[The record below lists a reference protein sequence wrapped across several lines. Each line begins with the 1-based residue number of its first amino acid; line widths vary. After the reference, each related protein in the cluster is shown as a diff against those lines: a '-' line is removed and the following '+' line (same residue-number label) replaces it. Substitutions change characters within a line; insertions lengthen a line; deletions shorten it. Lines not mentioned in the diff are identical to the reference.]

1 MSRTKFIIAA
11 MLLLL
16 PVAAAVAGF
25 KGAAYKVRKT
35 RRASSKDR
43 SKQALESVLAVE
55 FEVSADEP
63 FPARALD
70 PVLHVGGM
78 ELRDYRYTDIEN
90 KTLIFTAAEPEKL
103 EDDVTVFLQ
112 YENDTRT
119 RTDLPRFYRKMIE

>member
-1 MSRTKFIIAA
+1 MSRTKFILTA

-16 PVAAAVAGF
+16 PVAGAVAGF

-35 RRASSKDR
+35 QRAASKDR
-43 SKQALESVLAVE
+43 SKQALESVAAVE

-70 PVLHVGGM
+70 PVLHVGSL

-103 EDDVTVFLQ
+103 EDNSAVFLQ

-119 RTDLPRFYRKMIE
+119 RTDLPRFYRRMIE

>member
-1 MSRTKFIIAA
+1 MSRTKFIITA

-16 PVAAAVAGF
+16 PVAAAVAEF
-25 KGAAYKVRKT
+25 KGAAYKVRKVH
-35 RRASSKDR
+35 RAPSKDR
-43 SKQALESVLAVE
+43 KEALQQSAVE
-55 FEVSADEP
+55 FEVTADEP

-103 EDDVTVFLQ
+103 EDDVAVFLQ

-119 RTDLPRFYRKMIE
+119 RTDMPRFYRKMLE